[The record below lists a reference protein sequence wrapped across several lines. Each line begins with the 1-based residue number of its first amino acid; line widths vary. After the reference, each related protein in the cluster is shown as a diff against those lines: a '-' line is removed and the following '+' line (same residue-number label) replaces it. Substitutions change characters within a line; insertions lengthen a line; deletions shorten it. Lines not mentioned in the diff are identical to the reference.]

1 MYKCKFEA
9 FENSFLLKIIWYYIQ
24 VGEGQDVYFECLSQ
38 ANPPVCWKTYFLIS
52 EIIKTRLSVDWQHL
66 QVYKIQWLHDGYTV
80 EGSTTGQVN
89 HVHDTV
95 DNKKHFHPHHHLHL

>member
-1 MYKCKFEA
+1 M
-9 FENSFLLKIIWYYIQ
+9 
-24 VGEGQDVYFECLSQ
+24 GEGQDVYFECLSQ

-52 EIIKTRLSVDWQHL
+52 EMIKTRISVDWQHL

-95 DNKKHFHPHHHLHL
+95 DKKTLSPPSPSPSLVITICIILVSRPI